1 MSIMVSLQPIG
12 RGVVRRVPLWFGVRR
27 DFLQK
32 KLHKNFFIPKN
43 ISTFAPSK
51 TKTATVAQLVRAAD
65 S

>member
-32 KLHKNFFIPKN
+32 K
-43 ISTFAPSK
+43 
-51 TKTATVAQLVRAAD
+51 VAQKFFYSEKHFYLCTVKNKNCHR
-65 S
+65 SSVG